1 MQRALRCARSAAE
14 KGEVPVGAVIVKDGK
29 VISTGRN
36 KREEKQNALL
46 HAETVAIDRAC
57 RKLDSWRLEDCEIY
71 VTLEPCPM
79 CAGAI
84 INARIKK
91 VYFGAYDKKMGA
103 LGSVTDLSAF
113 NFNHLFSAE
122 GGIMQEQCSA
132 LLTDFFK
139 HLRNKN
145 ERQDR

>member
-29 VISTGRN
+29 VIATGRN

-132 LLTDFFK
+132 MLTDFFK

>member
-29 VISTGRN
+29 VIATGRN

-57 RKLDSWRLEDCEIY
+57 RKLGSWRLEDCEIY

-91 VYFGAYDKKMGA
+91 VYFGAYDRKMGA

>member
-29 VISTGRN
+29 VIATGRN

>member
-1 MQRALRCARSAAE
+1 
-14 KGEVPVGAVIVKDGK
+14 
-29 VISTGRN
+29 
-36 KREEKQNALL
+36 
-46 HAETVAIDRAC
+46 
-57 RKLDSWRLEDCEIY
+57 
-71 VTLEPCPM
+71 M

>member
-14 KGEVPVGAVIVKDGK
+14 KSEVPVGAVIVKDGK
-29 VISTGRN
+29 VIATGRN

-103 LGSVTDLSAF
+103 LGSVTDLSAL

>member
-29 VISTGRN
+29 VIATGRN

-103 LGSVTDLSAF
+103 LGSVTDLSAL